1 MCNVC
6 GALIKFSVLWKQTGG
21 SAGLVL
27 RVGVVRA
34 GLLEEVTQ

>member
-1 MCNVC
+1 MC
-6 GALIKFSVLWKQTGG
+6 GALIKFRVLWKQTGG

-27 RVGVVRA
+27 GVGAVRA